1 MDLFATGLFCTA
13 LICGSLY
20 AVVGAINRLTAY
32 LRERDEELQ

>member
-20 AVVGAINRLTAY
+20 AVSSAIDRLTDY
-32 LRERDEELQ
+32 LRERDEERQ